1 MPTVA
6 IVIRARFIVYL
17 PLEGICRPESNA
29 RVNAEVP
36 NMPGKLSQAGSFANE
51 TPPECVLLQR
61 EVGRGL
67 GNPTVGFWANAK
79 GGSGWKN
86 Q

>member
-17 PLEGICRPESNA
+17 PLDGIRRPESNA
-29 RVNAEVP
+29 RVNAEFQMMRV
-36 NMPGKLSQAGSFANE
+36 KLSQAGSFANE
-51 TPPECVLLQR
+51 NPARVAVQR

-67 GNPTVGFWANAK
+67 GNPQVWANTKAL
-79 GGSGWKN
+79 
-86 Q
+86 